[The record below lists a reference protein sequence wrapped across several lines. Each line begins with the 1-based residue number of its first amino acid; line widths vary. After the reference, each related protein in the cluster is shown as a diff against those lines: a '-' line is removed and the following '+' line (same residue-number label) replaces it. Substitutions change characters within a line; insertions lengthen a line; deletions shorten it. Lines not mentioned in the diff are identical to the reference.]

1 MRGERVLL
9 VFVNSF
15 FQCKFFC
22 RHCRGFPNTATATA
36 TFPEAATAT
45 LLEVAAT
52 TIKTFPETESVA
64 APPPEA
70 TTATTLHYIANNNY
84 SNRNGN
90 LDCFSSNS
98 SSSNPS

>member
-1 MRGERVLL
+1 MRGGRVL

-15 FQCKFFC
+15 FQCMIFC
-22 RHCRGFPNTATATA
+22 YHCRGFLNTATATA
-36 TFPEAATAT
+36 TFPEAAAAT

-64 APPPEA
+64 APLPDETAA
-70 TTATTLHYIANNNY
+70 TSVHFIANNNY

-90 LDCFSSNS
+90 LDCF
-98 SSSNPS
+98 